1 MRFFLLIFLLF
12 AQKSP
17 STEPNQ
23 ENDQDLSY
31 PLLSLTKRYP
41 VTLSV
46 ENRMNL
52 LNDPALLLAEREK
65 NLKLIKEK
73 AIPWTQI
80 IALLI
85 FALTLLIIRM
95 QPKKQ
100 PSMEHE
106 KRKKVITAKRQA
118 LMALKALEKEHLLQK
133 NQYDR
138 YYVRLTN
145 TVRTYIEE
153 RYQLKASTLSTPEFL
168 DVMKVNRTFEE
179 ETKTLLNTFLESVDQ
194 VKFAAHKPQ
203 VEECLLASEMAKKFI
218 EI

>member
-12 AQKSP
+12 CQKLP
-17 STEPNQ
+17 STEPNP
-23 ENDQDLSY
+23 ENDQDLSS

-52 LNDPALLLAEREK
+52 LNNPARLLEEREK

-73 AIPWTQI
+73 AVPWTQL
-80 IALLI
+80 IAFLI

-100 PSMEHE
+100 PSMEHK
-106 KRKKVITAKRQA
+106 KRKEVITAKKRA
-118 LMALKALEKEHLLQK
+118 LMGLKVLEKEHLLQK
-133 NQYDR
+133 KQYDR

-168 DVMKVNRTFEE
+168 DAMRVNRTFGE
-179 ETKTLLNTFLESVDQ
+179 ETKALLNTFLESADQ

-203 VEECLLASEMAKKFI
+203 VEECLLASEMAKKLI